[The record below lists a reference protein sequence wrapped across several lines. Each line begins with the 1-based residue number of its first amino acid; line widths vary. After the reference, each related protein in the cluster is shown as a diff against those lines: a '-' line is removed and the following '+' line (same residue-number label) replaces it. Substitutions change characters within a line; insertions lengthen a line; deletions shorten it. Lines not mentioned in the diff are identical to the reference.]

1 MIMVHFDYD
10 RISHEDLCHHGLASR
25 HWLPGVN
32 EGMCPRTPLGSVFAG
47 PCPGLDPCTGGTDP
61 RSPSAARGTR
71 EFPPPRTPPGGSSS
85 EQCLSPSLQSLP
97 QLLATLH
104 VCLVGGYCWF

>member
-1 MIMVHFDYD
+1 MVHFDYD

-47 PCPGLDPCTGGTDP
+47 SLHWWHRPQEPFSSP
-61 RSPSAARGTR
+61 RDQGVSPS
-71 EFPPPRTPPGGSSS
+71 SH
-85 EQCLSPSLQSLP
+85 PSRRLQLGAVP
-97 QLLATLH
+97 VPLFAELATAPGDVAYLFGWWLL
-104 VCLVGGYCWF
+104 LVLTIFKRF